1 MNSTSLPLTLACSS
15 IIHRSEKDKKIQ
27 ITFTATNSFN
37 DHRSNV
43 SSNEPVE
50 LFVNGFYNAIKN
62 VSKVTLG
69 SNLVFI
75 RFFIYPTEMFGKE
88 RRDFTFLARIV
99 DIISS

>member
-1 MNSTSLPLTLACSS
+1 MDLRKTKKFQ
-15 IIHRSEKDKKIQ
+15 II
-27 ITFTATNSFN
+27 FTATNSFN

-62 VSKVTLG
+62 VSTETLG

-75 RFFIYPTEMFGKE
+75 CFFIYPIVKFGKE

-99 DIISS
+99 YVVSS